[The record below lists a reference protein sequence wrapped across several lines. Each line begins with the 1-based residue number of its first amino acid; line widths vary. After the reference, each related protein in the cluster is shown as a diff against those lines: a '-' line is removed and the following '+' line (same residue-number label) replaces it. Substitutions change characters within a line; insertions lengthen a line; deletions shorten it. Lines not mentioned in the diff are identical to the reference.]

1 MKKRYTVAQ
10 VRERLSDALD
20 QAAHGE
26 TVIIDRRGVR
36 YLLTLAPVAKTRRA
50 KGVSRIQILDPSI
63 DAGEWSWSWTGRALT
78 FRARRQR

>member
-20 QAAHGE
+20 EAEHGDS
-26 TVIIDRRGVR
+26 VIIERRGVR
-36 YLLTLAPVAKTRRA
+36 YQLTLAPEAKPRRE
-50 KGVSRIQILDPSI
+50 KGRSRIEILDPSI
-63 DAGEWSWSWTGRALT
+63 DAGQWSWSWSGRALA